1 MKQLLFWLV
10 LTSVSQYTSAQNG
23 RYRNNLQQSF
33 GLFNSY
39 NYGFGSNFG
48 TTQWYSPN
56 EISELNNNNSF
67 NNVVGFN
74 NFYGFQGGDIKT
86 NLKLF
91 GINLL
96 VNELP
101 QLINVLVSSR
111 YRDYDRNI
119 EYLDNGYNVTFF
131 DELNSPH
138 VEYFQF
144 E

>member
-1 MKQLLFWLV
+1 VKQILFWLV
-10 LTSVSQYTSAQNG
+10 LALVSHSASAQNG
-23 RYRNNLQQSF
+23 RYRNGWMQSF

-39 NYGFGSNFG
+39 NYGYGSNFG
-48 TTQWYSPN
+48 TTQWYSQN
-56 EISELNNNNSF
+56 EISELNNNGF
-67 NNVVGFN
+67 NNVVGLN

-96 VNELP
+96 RNELP